1 MGRYLIFKTT
11 ILKYG
16 IQILRLDFSKIK
28 KRCTVS
34 DSISK
39 NEKNIARKIRIF
51 RMFLTVFPFLMPNSE
66 SLPSLLAHSFFFKK
80 GQLERI
86 APAAP
91 TAFTAPTALY
101 KRATVSDSLRLLMTK
116 ERRER
121 IALLSTINERIMM
134 KLVLGLGQ
142 THKKCSPQRRLF

>member
-16 IQILRLDFSKIK
+16 IQILRLDLSKIK

-34 DSISK
+34 DSLAK

-66 SLPSLLAHSFFFKK
+66 SLPSLLAHSLFF
-80 GQLERI
+80 
-86 APAAP
+86 
-91 TAFTAPTALY
+91 
-101 KRATVSDSLRLLMTK
+101 KRATCANRSHRSHRSLQKSD
-116 ERRER
+116 RER
-121 IALLSTINERIMM
+121 FAEVADDKRATGANRSFVHNKRAN
-134 KLVLGLGQ
+134 
-142 THKKCSPQRRLF
+142 